1 MIVYVGELRD
11 DVNAKFERRWEAS
24 KDFKISCKKMEYINW
39 NFNRDVQRD
48 VTPLRIEA
56 QEIPQNFNPN
66 RRSIISEDGEIKDD
80 AKHRIRAK
88 RLK

>member
-1 MIVYVGELRD
+1 M
-11 DVNAKFERRWEAS
+11 
-24 KDFKISCKKMEYINW
+24 
-39 NFNRDVQRD
+39 QRD

-56 QEIPQNFNPN
+56 QEIPQNFYPN

-88 RLK
+88 RLKQGFAFRVLYDWCMPIKLRKQNLQNSDSTSCDLRNKLLANQEIA